1 MILNEFYTLSSGTR
15 IPKIGLGTWMLTDA
29 EAENAVKAA
38 AALGYRMFDTAQAYG
53 NEAGVGRGVKT
64 CGVKRDELFVA
75 TKVAAEHKDY
85 RSAAESIDR
94 SLVLAKLDYFDQIII
109 HCPQP
114 WAEFRGE
121 KRYFEENK
129 EVWRALEDAK
139 KAGKVR
145 EIGVSNFLT
154 DDLDSL
160 LSDCK
165 ERPAVNQF
173 LAHITNTPFD
183 LLDYCKEKG
192 IQSEAYSPIA
202 HGEALKNP
210 EIAKMAQRYGI
221 SVPALC
227 VRYVLN
233 LGMIA
238 LPKTGNPAHMQA
250 NAAVDF
256 DLAAED
262 FEALKHLSPI
272 RNYGEANVFPCFSKG
287 IRHE

>member
-38 AALGYRMFDTAQAYG
+38 ASLGYRMFDTAQAYG

-64 CGVKRDELFVA
+64 CGIKRDELFVA

-94 SLVLAKLDYFDQIII
+94 SLVLSKLDYFDQIII

-139 KAGKVR
+139 KMGKVR

-173 LAHITNTPFD
+173 LAHITNTPFA
-183 LLDYCKEKG
+183 LLDYCKKKG

-210 EIAKMAQRYGI
+210 EIAKMAQRYGV

-227 VRYVLN
+227 VKYVLS
-233 LGMIA
+233 LGMVA

-262 FEALKHLSPI
+262 FEALKHLAPI
-272 RNYGEANVFPCFSKG
+272 QNYGEANVFPCFSKG